1 MKNEKKS
8 NNNNKYFFTL
18 TFLYRRNYI
27 LLGNIFGKTQFILLH
42 LFDSFLTWQIIGN
55 TVRKHQYPLRYEL
68 VSQTPCVGCIFRQI
82 QIDLDSNGQI
92 QIAIDYF
99 FFFISEKYLQFRKKK
114 KRIYQRQFFVHS
126 IQVTGSTYCEIVCQ
140 TMYTSRTCT

>member
-8 NNNNKYFFTL
+8 NNNNKYLFTL

-126 IQVTGSTYCEIVCQ
+126 IQVTGSTYSEIVFQ